1 MRNDLCA
8 TIGRVQY
15 AAPGYIAEQLFASTL
30 VPVCTPELAAG
41 LRKPSVIG
49 WHGPARQPKPGGV
62 REPLCYRTQ
71 LRTRPIAEAVM
82 RLDGYQGPARP

>member
-1 MRNDLCA
+1 MSGMLYIVQVVTTVSTLRSSSGRVRVSSLSAWPTVPLAIRNDLCA

-41 LRKPSVIG
+41 LRKP
-49 WHGPARQPKPGGV
+49 
-62 REPLCYRTQ
+62 
-71 LRTRPIAEAVM
+71 
-82 RLDGYQGPARP
+82 